1 MKNCMKIKNK
11 EKVQSFESQQP
22 YPFKKSFMHQGVH
35 LAPDLL
41 VTAADSSAGGLDE
54 ALQLPTPA
62 RRLATGLEISP
73 DVRQWQGIS

>member
-41 VTAADSSAGGLDE
+41 VTAADSSAGAWTRPFTSQHQPGDW
-54 ALQLPTPA
+54 P
-62 RRLATGLEISP
+62 
-73 DVRQWQGIS
+73 QGWKSVLTSGSGRA